1 MKPGITGWA
10 QVNGH
15 RGETLTHTEMQK
27 RVEHDMWYIENWSFG
42 LDLRII
48 GMTIVQMFRGD
59 PKAY

>member
-1 MKPGITGWA
+1 MK
-10 QVNGH
+10 
-15 RGETLTHTEMQK
+15 K

-48 GMTIVQMFRGD
+48 GMTVVQMFRGD